1 MDSVVGDDV
10 TLPIDVNGSCQ
21 LPDSI
26 NAGEFAS
33 DNMTEET
40 EMVSAFTPPSFPEK
54 MSPVKALT
62 MKDYENQITALK
74 KENFNLKLR
83 IYFMEERMQQKCDDS
98 TEDIFKTNIELKV
111 ELESMKR
118 ELAEKQELLVSA
130 SKALESLAGRE
141 SGEPQRVR
149 EQAQREMS
157 ALRDVFNKRI
167 AELEQTLQAAEEEV
181 ERMAAIA
188 EEEKLKNI
196 NMEKQLQ
203 AVASTDIHAP
213 FSLPRTVQDL
223 QQALQKSDDEIKQ
236 LKITVKNQEALIQ
249 QKNSGDSQ
257 TDPQSNKQ
265 LSELIVEKDQQLKE
279 LRDEL
284 QREKDKVQPDQQD
297 PCRICGVRLVGS
309 QCRWIFSS
317 SGKRKLQVIL
327 SHVLG
332 REVVRDGR
340 GEFLCGKCVFQLEKV
355 IQCDINI
362 NQLQDEHNNKIQKFL
377 TEKEHLIQCIVHIY
391 NRNNPRSS
399 SRGSAPSRTPLRSS
413 EVGSPD
419 VDTTC
424 QPLYKGLLFRE
435 HGSVDGEN
443 RMRRCVSLDRI
454 VGKGALP
461 GRSGLRSS
469 RLGSG
474 AGLDGCMKNIG
485 LSGTRHRSQSMYLD
499 LVQRKGTLS
508 RQGFKSHSTS
518 LQSLNRDFSS
528 DQPADRPHKRILW
541 DSKLLL
547 SGHGTNSDPKR
558 KVQPKA
564 MLHKSSSQ
572 PSVISD
578 LIQLLRC
585 ISKHQVSAPSGSR
598 IPVLK
603 RLNTGAPITR
613 AKLRNREAEW
623 KSLQD
628 LTEEFNDQYAPV
640 KVKKSD
646 INRLESINKMLSEEL
661 SRVKSANENMT
672 KTLEDSQNHNKTMS
686 VTLEEKENELDTEK
700 KNALKRD
707 KTIQGLSQVLKEKE
721 KEIEELCQEIED
733 RDDALAKAREAAH
746 KAQLQKYQA
755 LEEHQ
760 NLLMEKQTELAQLQ
774 GEHHTKVLEAQKLQR
789 ALDRKEQELAD
800 LQQSKDQLEME
811 LEDMQQQKKKG
822 DKALNDLTNQL
833 KKVNGE
839 MKERESA
846 LEQQYQEMLE
856 QTKRKLHSHELTIQ
870 RLTTTLTDKEQQLQ
884 EYINMVRDLE
894 QSKSPG
900 SNDGMLTKLRQRLK
914 ENESALEQA
923 LDDKF
928 AAIEEKDNEIHQ
940 LQLLLREKER
950 DLDRLNNLLTH
961 NEETINNFD
970 SLIKEK
976 DVELQ
981 HLANTLKNLQRA
993 KQDVEDNL
1001 NRSLREKDAIIH
1013 QLQLSLEGKTKD
1025 MEEMAKN
1032 ILNHSQ
1038 SHSQDL
1044 AEQMGQRL
1052 KVTEAMLA
1060 ETVKARERLI
1070 VDNESAVEG
1079 LLATIN
1085 SKDQLLKESA
1095 EHFNRM
1101 LSERA
1106 QEIQELRKQLADKQ
1120 QELAKAEKKSSSTTQ
1135 ESYLETAELRTLLV
1149 EKDGLIDK
1157 LLQQGRERDKFLAE
1171 MSQKVDGDHVLE
1183 LRQTIQIMQEKLEE
1197 REAELSRRNS
1207 EDNQEN
1213 IPVSKKTVVVLK
1225 KELAQKTEALNRAL
1239 KRENELKISLADL
1252 QSLLS
1257 ELQGRSE
1264 GQAANIDSLTATLK
1278 TKDEIIN
1285 VLNQRLGQGSD
1296 SRNDSTQG
1304 HLIGSNMDRSLPA
1317 LPQRE
1322 ITMIGGDSQ
1331 QDALPHRSALQQE
1344 HDALNKAL
1352 RAEQQLYSSLVR
1364 TVKEPDSG
1372 QRLHALQLELTA
1384 VQLLRQQLEDSVR
1397 TNEELRDD
1405 LEREIQR
1412 AKLREGKD
1420 LIDPK
1425 ELESMRHQL
1434 EDAQRWNV
1442 SLQARLGAIQNR
1454 GGGVG
1459 GTSDGETLS
1468 FIGDQTSYMSIC
1480 VGEGPDDGLPQLS
1493 PEELQRKVLDLQEH
1507 VAGLQSLNDELQ
1519 SRLSQMEK
1527 SERDALER
1535 EDKDLTSRSRFK
1547 QLEEMCER
1555 QPQCDTEREHLPG
1568 QDKEIQTETSTLR
1581 KTAPRNLLGDEN
1593 RTSKS
1598 SQGREH
1604 AHSDSTLSRSRDD
1617 DGAESNREA
1626 LAQTSEL
1633 AGEEL
1638 QQLRSENLK
1647 LWGLLKE
1654 QKSTECKEKE
1664 SADVSGSS
1672 SDGQAELRRTL
1683 EMPQST
1689 PKRGSMVFKSPKQT
1703 TKKSSKAS
1711 AGETSTTNVSSADE
1725 NPKPQSKTHHKS
1737 PKQHAGVK
1745 SRLPV
1750 PVRIRAEGSTSRPS
1764 VTSDPIQT
1772 DAQQHSAVEDVSGSD
1787 QQVHYNSDSALQT
1800 SASPSSTIRHSHTS
1814 GSPAESDGGSD
1825 ARAPVDH
1832 SYSESDLLSQL
1843 ELLHQECQEKEV
1855 QINKMREELSDL
1867 VAQLEEKKRQNAQQT
1882 VALQAA
1888 QSTIAYLTACSLD
1901 NQSNFGPHPI
1911 SGSMG
1916 PDVDLHTR
1924 CMELQK
1930 ALEEKEELN
1939 NQLIELLSM
1948 AEKAVAS
1955 QSQDRELET
1964 DGLSSWVE
1972 GALHEAHTH
1981 SHRDCPSQAS
1991 GQTENSVLELQQH
2004 ADSLQKALLEQ
2015 SKLNAELQEQLRT
2028 ANEAAQR
2035 DGFHLNGQTW
2045 RQRGEPTELLEDN
2058 ESRDDQGAKR
2068 GCHNPDLNQEM
2079 FSVVLKCFSATEAAV
2094 SSIASHCKNTAS
2106 PTSDKS
2112 ELYADL
2118 QRDFDNLQRALQ
2130 ERSKLTESGEQGWRS
2145 SSDLSSASS
2154 ETKGLKLHQDL
2165 CHLHEVLSEYSQ
2177 RINDLQAFAQQERGH
2192 RREGEVRAVEHDDK
2206 GLPPDVKLQLETL
2219 HKALR
2224 EKKKAYKNLEEKLA
2238 TALTSTSS
2246 TETIRKAPEQGHKS
2260 VQVDLQ
2266 DLGYE
2271 TSGKSENDRE
2281 ESSSTDLDLGV
2292 NPSCSA
2298 SSLPSLLK
2306 NEHATFSS
2314 TENLDSNSSTPYPS
2328 SPALSSAKVS
2338 LKNLQMYEEFG
2349 ASEDP
2354 LQLQA
2359 QVRELKAHLENQA
2372 KVILQMQSLLHRN
2385 SLSSDVAANTS
2396 DPLTVREKDGAHK
2409 VDCGQERVGQPSGKK
2424 EAENQSAADRA
2435 GVVNIDL
2442 WKERTLDRSTNEQLQ
2457 QTRSRSTSPARLDS
2471 LVKSQARELS
2481 QLREQIKES
2490 RRLGVLQ
2497 RRQLEELSKAFKDL
2511 LHSGEVDHYMGEVV
2525 KEQLNKSLDLLD
2537 KLEGRLD
2544 KEESHPVSEEVA
2556 ALGLSRSL
2564 EEHQQVPLSIDESG
2578 IDTRDTLCRIQQ
2590 DVDYLRLEL
2599 DVERELLQQ
2608 HIRLLV
2614 QQNLS
2619 LAECTREQLDL
2630 LAKELQ
2636 EKNRLI
2642 QSLQSQIR
2650 STTPSSHCS
2659 SQSDLSCS
2667 DVTISSCHSSSTTTQ
2682 GGSRAHSRQHSAENP
2697 GAAVCPAGGAP
2708 EKGASPHRDASS
2720 SLQRL
2725 QRENRRLR
2733 DQLRSNEE
2741 LNATLRSELDL
2752 HCSIMAQT
2760 SLHHQEQEP
2769 GPDQEAAEP
2778 QTGTH
2783 EQGGDVGSQGEG
2795 GERPRTVNSDLLA
2808 EHLQEIRALRQRLE
2822 ESIRTNNRLR
2832 EQLERKLAEVEKD
2845 PTTNIFIQGSEEQ
2858 GQLVNEVR
2866 FLWEQNQVLKEQL
2879 NKENEK
2885 LRESLARR
2893 TAKLEQ
2899 SRKESEVLR
2908 KENLRLQGT
2917 LQQSSQENS
2926 VLQNSLQ
2933 ASREELQRLQ
2943 CEVKLQRQQLSDSQ
2957 QLLQSLRVELQVYEN
2972 IKNDS
2977 SQHERRQEAPP
2988 PVPMSPSGSAN
2999 LGELLSEIRH
3009 LRLQLERSIQTNT
3022 ALRQR
3027 LEEQLLRGPGH
3038 SETININYLL
3048 SSPDEAGRP
3057 PGREG
3062 CDPLLRSFKT
3072 QERTSVHHE
3081 AKHQA
3086 QSENDADSVCS
3097 SSEQSASGAPSRL
3110 VPGHRMWATRNGRHV
3125 LGLIEDYNALRK
3137 QISEGR
3143 KLSRSM
3149 DAQLH
3154 ECLHA
3159 LRQQGPDN
3167 QMREKQHLKSLS
3179 SSSGTMQQVLEEAG
3193 RLLKLLW
3200 RVSLPAAGTAGGSA
3214 GGQQVGTSSHAA
3226 TALANEAS
3234 EDPNLLCSPP
3244 NQDELLKNEIAR
3256 LKNRLSQQER
3266 MLSGAVKRLR
3276 TTNQLKEGMERVIID
3291 QLSLTHGVLK
3301 KARGNLETNYCALFG
3316 QKGPSGGAGAGGPS
3330 RCAVV
3335 EAEQR
3340 SFPVSSVTA
3349 DRDSDLS
3356 DGNSAASSRCSD

>member
-10 TLPIDVNGSCQ
+10 TLPVDVNGSCQ

-26 NAGEFAS
+26 NAGEFSS
-33 DNMTEET
+33 DNMT
-40 EMVSAFTPPSFPEK
+40 APSFPEK
-54 MSPVKALT
+54 MSPVKAFT

-149 EQAQREMS
+149 EQAHREMG
-157 ALRDVFNKRI
+157 ALRDAFSKRI
-167 AELEQTLQAAEEEV
+167 AELEQNLQAAEEEIG
-181 ERMAAIA
+181 RMAAIA

-203 AVASTDIHAP
+203 TVASTDIHP
-213 FSLPRTVQDL
+213 PSSLPRTVQDL
-223 QQALQKSDDEIKQ
+223 QQALQKSDNEIKQ

-257 TDPQSNKQ
+257 TDPQSTKQ
-265 LSELIVEKDQQLKE
+265 LSELIVEKDQQLKD
-279 LRDEL
+279 LRDDL
-284 QREKDKVQPDQQD
+284 QREKDKVQPDQQ
-297 PCRICGVRLVGS
+297 
-309 QCRWIFSS
+309 
-317 SGKRKLQVIL
+317 
-327 SHVLG
+327 
-332 REVVRDGR
+332 
-340 GEFLCGKCVFQLEKV
+340 
-355 IQCDINI
+355 
-362 NQLQDEHNNKIQKFL
+362 
-377 TEKEHLIQCIVHIY
+377 
-391 NRNNPRSS
+391 
-399 SRGSAPSRTPLRSS
+399 
-413 EVGSPD
+413 
-419 VDTTC
+419 
-424 QPLYKGLLFRE
+424 
-435 HGSVDGEN
+435 
-443 RMRRCVSLDRI
+443 
-454 VGKGALP
+454 
-461 GRSGLRSS
+461 
-469 RLGSG
+469 
-474 AGLDGCMKNIG
+474 
-485 LSGTRHRSQSMYLD
+485 
-499 LVQRKGTLS
+499 
-508 RQGFKSHSTS
+508 
-518 LQSLNRDFSS
+518 
-528 DQPADRPHKRILW
+528 
-541 DSKLLL
+541 
-547 SGHGTNSDPKR
+547 
-558 KVQPKA
+558 
-564 MLHKSSSQ
+564 
-572 PSVISD
+572 
-578 LIQLLRC
+578 
-585 ISKHQVSAPSGSR
+585 
-598 IPVLK
+598 
-603 RLNTGAPITR
+603 
-613 AKLRNREAEW
+613 
-623 KSLQD
+623 
-628 LTEEFNDQYAPV
+628 
-640 KVKKSD
+640 KSD
-646 INRLESINKMLSEEL
+646 INRLESINKMLTEEVN
-661 SRVKSANENMT
+661 RVKSANENMT
-672 KTLEDSQNHNKTMS
+672 KTLEDSQNHNKTLS

-707 KTIQGLSQVLKEKE
+707 KTIQGLTQVLREKE

-746 KAQLQKYQA
+746 KAQLQKYQGV
-755 LEEHQ
+755 EEHQ
-760 NLLMEKQTELAQLQ
+760 SLLMEKQTELAQLQ

-839 MKERESA
+839 MRERESA

-856 QTKRKLHSHELTIQ
+856 QAKRKLHSHEATIQ
-870 RLTTTLTDKEQQLQ
+870 RLTTTLADKEQQLQ
-884 EYINMVRDLE
+884 DYINMVRDLE

-1025 MEEMAKN
+1025 MEEMAKSV
-1032 ILNHSQ
+1032 LNHSQ
-1038 SHSQDL
+1038 SQAQDL
-1044 AEQMGQRL
+1044 AEQRGQRL
-1052 KVTEAMLA
+1052 KVTEAMLSEA
-1060 ETVKARERLI
+1060 VKARERLI
-1070 VDNESAVEG
+1070 DDNENAVEG

-1085 SKDQLLKESA
+1085 SKDQLLKKDQNQEGCNRPEASSSDDGDDDAGFSQESA

-1120 QELAKAEKKSSSTTQ
+1120 QELAKAERKSSSTTQ

-1149 EKDGLIDK
+1149 EKDNLIDK
-1157 LLQQGRERDKFLAE
+1157 LLQRGQERDKFLAE
-1171 MSQKVDGDHVLE
+1171 MSQKVDGDHMLE

-1197 REAELSRRNS
+1197 READLSRRNT

-1225 KELAQKTEALNRAL
+1225 KELAQKTEALNKAL

-1285 VLNQRLGQGSD
+1285 VLHQRLGQGSD
-1296 SRNDSTQG
+1296 SRNDSTQD

-1384 VQLLRQQLEDSVR
+1384 VQLLRQQLEDSVK

-1412 AKLREGKD
+1412 AKLREGVD

-1434 EDAQRWNV
+1434 EDAQRWNA

-1480 VGEGPDDGLPQLS
+1480 VGEGPDDSLPQLS
-1493 PEELQRKVLDLQEH
+1493 PQELQRKVLDLQEH
-1507 VAGLQSLNDELQ
+1507 VAGLQSLNNELQ
-1519 SRLSQMEK
+1519 SKLSQMEK

-1547 QLEEMCER
+1547 QQLEEMCER
-1555 QPQCDTEREHLPG
+1555 QPQCDTERERLRG

-1593 RTSKS
+1593 MISRS
-1598 SQGREH
+1598 SQGREY
-1604 AHSDSTLSRSRDD
+1604 AHSDSTLPHSGDDD
-1617 DGAESNREA
+1617 DGAESNTEA
-1626 LAQTSEL
+1626 LAQTSDL
-1633 AGEEL
+1633 AGLGSNSMQHQREE
-1638 QQLRSENLK
+1638 LRSENLK

-1654 QKSTECKEKE
+1654 LKSTECKEKE

-1672 SDGQAELRRTL
+1672 SDMQAELRRTL
-1683 EMPQST
+1683 ETLQSN
-1689 PKRGSMVFKSPKQT
+1689 PKLVSMVFKSPKQT

-1711 AGETSTTNVSSADE
+1711 AGETAVTNVSSADE

-1737 PKQHAGVK
+1737 PKQHVTRHRAGVK

-1750 PVRIRAEGSTSRPS
+1750 PVRLRAEGSTSWQS
-1764 VTSDPIQT
+1764 VTSDPMQT
-1772 DAQQHSAVEDVSGSD
+1772 DAQQHSAVEDVSDSD
-1787 QQVHYNSDSALQT
+1787 QQLHTNSDSALQT
-1800 SASPSSTIRHSHTS
+1800 SASPSSTVRHSHTS
-1814 GSPAESDGGSD
+1814 CSPAESDGGFD
-1825 ARAPVDH
+1825 TRAPVDH
-1832 SYSESDLLSQL
+1832 THNESALLSQL

-1855 QINKMREELSDL
+1855 LINKMREQLSDL
-1867 VAQLEEKKRQNAQQT
+1867 EELHVQLEEKKRQNAQQT

-1901 NQSNFGPHPI
+1901 NQSNFGPHPS
-1911 SGSMG
+1911 SGAVGS
-1916 PDVDLHTR
+1916 DVDLHSR
-1924 CMELQK
+1924 CMALQK
-1930 ALEEKEELN
+1930 ALQEKEELN

-1955 QSQDRELET
+1955 SQSQDQEPET
-1964 DGLSSWVE
+1964 DGLSSWIE
-1972 GALHEAHTH
+1972 GALHEVHTH
-1981 SHRDCPSQAS
+1981 SHRHSPNQAS

-2015 SKLNAELQEQLRT
+2015 SKLNAELQEQLRA

-2035 DGFHLNGQTW
+2035 DGSHLNGPTW
-2045 RQRGEPTELLEDN
+2045 RQRGGTTELLEDD

-2094 SSIASHCKNTAS
+2094 SSLAGHCKNTTS

-2118 QRDFDNLQRALQ
+2118 QKDFDNLQRALQ
-2130 ERSKLTESGEQGWRS
+2130 EKSKLTESGEHGRRS
-2145 SSDLSSASS
+2145 SSNLSVASS
-2154 ETKGLKLHQDL
+2154 DTKGLKLYQDL
-2165 CHLHEVLSEYSQ
+2165 CHLHKVLSDYSQ
-2177 RINDLQAFAQQERGH
+2177 RVNDLQASAQQERGH
-2192 RREGEVRAVEHDDK
+2192 RREDKVRGVEHDDK

-2246 TETIRKAPEQGHKS
+2246 TETIRKAAPEQGHKS

-2338 LKNLQMYEEFG
+2338 LKNLQMYDEFG

-2424 EAENQSAADRA
+2424 EAENQSATDRA

-2442 WKERTLDRSTNEQLQ
+2442 WKERTLNRSTNEQLQ

-2525 KEQLNKSLDLLD
+2525 KEQLNKSLNLLD
-2537 KLEGRLD
+2537 KLDGRLD
-2544 KEESHPVSEEVA
+2544 KEESHPVSEDVA
-2556 ALGLSRSL
+2556 ALELSR
-2564 EEHQQVPLSIDESG
+2564 
-2578 IDTRDTLCRIQQ
+2578 R
-2590 DVDYLRLEL
+2590 
-2599 DVERELLQQ
+2599 
-2608 HIRLLV
+2608 
-2614 QQNLS
+2614 
-2619 LAECTREQLDL
+2619 

-2642 QSLQSQIR
+2642 QSLQSQIHGQ
-2650 STTPSSHCS
+2650 TPSSHRS
-2659 SQSDLSCS
+2659 SQSDLSRS
-2667 DVTISSCHSSSTTTQ
+2667 DVTISSCHSSTTTQ
-2682 GGSRAHSRQHSAENP
+2682 GGSRAHSQQHSPENS
-2697 GAAVCPAGGAP
+2697 GAAVCPAGGAL
-2708 EKGASPHRDASS
+2708 EKGASPFSRNASS

-2725 QRENRRLR
+2725 QMENRRLQE
-2733 DQLRSNEE
+2733 QLKSNEE

-2752 HCSIMAQT
+2752 HCSILAQP
-2760 SLHHQEQEP
+2760 SRHHQEQEP

-2783 EQGGDVGSQGEG
+2783 EQGGDIGSQGEG
-2795 GERPRTVNSDLLA
+2795 GEQPRTMNSDLLA

-2822 ESIRTNNRLR
+2822 ESIRTNDLLR

-2845 PTTNIFIQGSEEQ
+2845 PAATNIFIQGSEEQ

-2879 NKENEK
+2879 NVGSRDKQKENEK
-2885 LRESLARR
+2885 LRETLARR

-2908 KENLRLQGT
+2908 KENLRLQET
-2917 LQQSSQENS
+2917 LEQSSQENAL
-2926 VLQNSLQ
+2926 LQNSLQ
-2933 ASREELQRLQ
+2933 ASREELRRLQ

-2977 SQHERRQEAPP
+2977 SQHERRQEAPH
-2988 PVPMSPSGSAN
+2988 PVPMSSSGSMN

-3062 CDPLLRSFKT
+3062 CDPLLRSFRT
-3072 QERTSVHHE
+3072 HEQTSVYHVSSE
-3081 AKHQA
+3081 VKHQA

-3097 SSEQSASGAPSRL
+3097 SEQSVSGAPSRL

-3159 LRQQGPDN
+3159 LRQQGSDN
-3167 QMREKQHLKSLS
+3167 QMRENQHLKSLS
-3179 SSSGTMQQVLEEAG
+3179 SSSNTMQQVLEEAG

-3200 RVSLPAAGTAGGSA
+3200 RVSLPAASTAGGSA
-3214 GGQQVGTSSHAA
+3214 GSQ
-3226 TALANEAS
+3226 
-3234 EDPNLLCSPP
+3234 
-3244 NQDELLKNEIAR
+3244 QDELLKNEIAR

-3301 KARGNLETNYCALFG
+3301 KARGNLETNYCTLFG

-3340 SFPVSSVTA
+3340 SFPISSLTA

-3356 DGNSAASSRCSD
+3356 GGNSD